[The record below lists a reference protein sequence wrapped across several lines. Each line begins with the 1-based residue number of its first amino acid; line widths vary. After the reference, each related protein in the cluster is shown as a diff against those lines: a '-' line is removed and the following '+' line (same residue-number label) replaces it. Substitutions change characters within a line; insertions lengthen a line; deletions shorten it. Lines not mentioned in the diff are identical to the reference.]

1 MAKKSRSTS
10 TNKILDQNRCR
21 LVAAV
26 VISLDFFF
34 STKAQVDLGQSLPV

>member
-1 MAKKSRSTS
+1 MAKKSRATLC
-10 TNKILDQNRCR
+10 TNKILDHNRCR

-34 STKAQVDLGQSLPV
+34 FSTKAQGDPL

>member
-1 MAKKSRSTS
+1 MAKKSRSTLW

-26 VISLDFFF
+26 VISLDFFLVPKPRGIL
-34 STKAQVDLGQSLPV
+34 S